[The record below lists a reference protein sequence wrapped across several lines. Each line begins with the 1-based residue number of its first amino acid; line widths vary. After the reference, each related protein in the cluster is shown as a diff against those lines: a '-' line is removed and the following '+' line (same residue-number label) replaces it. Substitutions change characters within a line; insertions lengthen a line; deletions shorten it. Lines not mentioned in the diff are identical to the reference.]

1 MVDSARCTKASAK
14 GGLSASVL
22 VLNRYYS
29 PVHVVSVRRA
39 ICLLFRDLAEVI
51 HVEQGRFT
59 NYDFAR
65 WVEMS
70 ELLADE
76 STVHDDWVTAIR
88 FQLQAPR
95 VIRLFDYDRMP
106 RKPLRFSRRN
116 VFARDGYR
124 CMYCRKR
131 FPLQQLS
138 LDHVVPRSQGGTT
151 DWENIVTSCVRCN
164 VKKGGR
170 TPCEAQMGLAQEPV
184 RPKRSPLLNSKL
196 RNPKYVS
203 WRAFLEVEGG
213 AVDVG

>member
-1 MVDSARCTKASAK
+1 MVDSAQRGNQSAQ

-22 VLNRYYS
+22 VLNRFYA

-51 HVEQGRFT
+51 HVEEGRFT

-70 ELLADE
+70 ELLAE
-76 STVHDDWVTAIR
+76 ERRAHDDWVIAIR
-88 FQLQAPR
+88 FQLQVPR
-95 VIRLFDYDRMP
+95 IIRLFDYDRLP
-106 RKPLRFSRRN
+106 RKTVRFSRRN
-116 VFARDGYR
+116 IFARDGYR

-138 LDHVVPRSQGGTT
+138 LDHVVPRSQGGAT

-170 TPCEAQMGLAQEPV
+170 TPHEAQMGLAEQPV

-196 RNPKYVS
+196 KNPKYVA
-203 WRAFLEVEGG
+203 WRAFLETDGCT
-213 AVDVG
+213 VDVG